1 MYIKLKIFPETNT
14 LQILEQIDTPPEAI
28 LYENNE
34 NIIKHINMPEIY
46 CYNDGTRKHVS
57 FYLRGSRTDKNFE
70 TCYYNNEEYLYIIL
84 EALSHIAT
92 VDIVWS

>member
-14 LQILEQIDTPPEAI
+14 LQILEQVDTPPQTI
-28 LYENNE
+28 LYERNN
-34 NIIKHINMPEIY
+34 ICIKHINMPELF
-46 CYNDGTRKHVS
+46 CYDDHVS

-70 TCYYNNEEYLYIIL
+70 TCCYYGEKYLYIIL
-84 EALSHIAT
+84 EALATIAT

>member
-1 MYIKLKIFPETNT
+1 MYIKLKIFPETNS
-14 LQILEQIDTPPEAI
+14 LQILEQVDTPPQTI
-28 LYENNE
+28 LYERNDTC
-34 NIIKHINMPEIY
+34 IKHINMPELF
-46 CYNDGTRKHVS
+46 CYDEHHVS

-70 TCYYNNEEYLYIIL
+70 TCCYNDEKYLYIIL